1 MVNTERWRHRGPR
14 AWTGAECGES
24 GEWRVH
30 SSDDR
35 FLGGQPAPALPA
47 PLPRASCTLQ
57 PSPPAQ
63 LTRMWDL
70 QMCRKL
76 LILVGRHLEFMWFL
90 FVYFTCSMSIHFLN
104 LNVHKSQQ
112 GRGSLN
118 SQIEKFDVQTT
129 EPITVSALSRLTRVC
144 LSAGPSPVRKH

>member
-1 MVNTERWRHRGPR
+1 
-14 AWTGAECGES
+14 
-24 GEWRVH
+24 
-30 SSDDR
+30 
-35 FLGGQPAPALPA
+35 
-47 PLPRASCTLQ
+47 
-57 PSPPAQ
+57 
-63 LTRMWDL
+63 MW
-70 QMCRKL
+70 
-76 LILVGRHLEFMWFL
+76 FMWFL

>member
-1 MVNTERWRHRGPR
+1 MHRV
-14 AWTGAECGES
+14 ES
-24 GEWRVH
+24 GEYTAVTIGSLVASPHQHRRLLYLAPPVLCNPPLLH
-30 SSDDR
+30 PATSTINTDVRSSDVLSGR
-35 FLGGQPAPALPA
+35 FEKYF
-47 PLPRASCTLQ
+47 
-57 PSPPAQ
+57 
-63 LTRMWDL
+63 
-70 QMCRKL
+70 CRKL
-76 LILVGRHLEFMWFL
+76 LILVGRYLEFMWFL

>member
-14 AWTGAECGES
+14 AWTGAECGAQS

-57 PSPPAQ
+57 PS
-63 LTRMWDL
+63 TSSTINTD
-70 QMCRKL
+70 
-76 LILVGRHLEFMWFL
+76 VGSSDVLSGRYKKYFL
-90 FVYFTCSMSIHFLN
+90 PKFVGF
-104 LNVHKSQQ
+104 
-112 GRGSLN
+112 
-118 SQIEKFDVQTT
+118 
-129 EPITVSALSRLTRVC
+129 SR
-144 LSAGPSPVRKH
+144 

>member
-1 MVNTERWRHRGPR
+1 MHRV
-14 AWTGAECGES
+14 ES
-24 GEWRVH
+24 GEYT
-30 SSDDR
+30 SSDNR

-57 PSPPAQ
+57 PSTSSTINTDVGSSDV
-63 LTRMWDL
+63 LSGRFKKIF
-70 QMCRKL
+70 CRKL
-76 LILVGRHLEFMWFL
+76 LILVGRYLEFMWFL
-90 FVYFTCSMSIHFLN
+90 FVYFTCLMSIHFLN

-129 EPITVSALSRLTRVC
+129 EPITVSAFSRLTRVC